1 METPSPPAFFSLIPL
16 YIFENC
22 RVFIIFLG
30 RVWKEKKKRKT
41 ENLDVRN
48 ILAGSHSKHR
58 WRCFTRGDSPRESW
72 TKVDVQY
79 SQKMLFRHNRRR
91 WWSRQNGRGC
101 SQRFCLSFFISIPTI
116 AAYVCCI
123 LCGFRREWE
132 SWKLSDSCELGGK
145 NQNIRHQGR
154 SSIPW
159 IWRVGIAPSKQGCAR
174 ELWGSSFWSLGVVGG
189 FATILLQL

>member
-1 METPSPPAFFSLIPL
+1 METPSPPAFFSLLPL
-16 YIFENC
+16 YIFGNC
-22 RVFIIFLG
+22 RVFIIFYG

-58 WRCFTRGDSPRESW
+58 WRCFTRGDSPSESW

-101 SQRFCLSFFISIPTI
+101 SQRLSFLLHFHPYNRS
-116 AAYVCCI
+116 VCLLYFVCVSEGVRI
-123 LCGFRREWE
+123 LKAEWQLWVGWE
-132 SWKLSDSCELGGK
+132 KPKHTASGPFFNSMNLKGW
-145 NQNIRHQGR
+145 H
-154 SSIPW
+154 SS
-159 IWRVGIAPSKQGCAR
+159 
-174 ELWGSSFWSLGVVGG
+174 E
-189 FATILLQL
+189 